1 MKSILKIFLMAIIFS
16 PALFSQE
23 CKSKVKITAE
33 SKDLLIFVDDVFTA
47 KGNADVE
54 LSTGVHNIRIEESS
68 LNWDARKLQK
78 EISVLNCE
86 ENYSFSFSFD
96 ETILLET
103 KPFDVWVYENNS
115 LRGNTPLFVPKN
127 LESLELEKID
137 YKSLTLKPAD
147 IASLNPINLEFT
159 GETKSTNF
167 ADSPYFKILIGTAV
181 GLGGL
186 AAYYKIQADQSF
198 EKYEQTNQQKYL
210 DETDKFD
217 NMSGIA
223 FGVLQINFGALI
235 YFLLSDQ

>member
-1 MKSILKIFLMAIIFS
+1 MKSILKIFLMIIIFS
-16 PALFSQE
+16 PSLFSQD
-23 CKSKVKITAE
+23 CKSKVIINSEAN
-33 SKDLLIFVDDVFTA
+33 DLLIFVDDVFA
-47 KGNADVE
+47 GKGNVTIE
-54 LSTGVHNIRIEESS
+54 LIAGVHKIRIEESS
-68 LNWDARKLQK
+68 LNWNAKKIQK
-78 EISVLNCE
+78 EITISECG
-86 ENYSFSFSFD
+86 ENYNFSFSFD

-103 KPFDVWVYENNS
+103 KPDDIWVYENNT
-115 LRGNTPLFVPKN
+115 LLGNTPLFIPKN
-127 LESLELEKID
+127 FSSLKLEKKD

-159 GETKSTNF
+159 GESKTTSF

-217 NMSGIA
+217 DISGIA
-223 FGVLQINFGALI
+223 FGVLQVNFGALI